1 MCSENESDEL
11 ICPCCAYRANADD
24 YEVYLS
30 LVNESKTGR
39 LFPIVICPKCGCF
52 FTFKD

>member
-30 LVNESKTGR
+30 LVNESKTSR
-39 LFPIVICPKCGCF
+39 LFHDPLTFEAFIVVL
-52 FTFKD
+52 